1 MSIENRV
8 RKLEQRQTGN
18 ENSAVEFIII
28 DEASG
33 ITGDLARDRW
43 RAEHPRETEPR
54 WIEFV
59 IVD

>member
-1 MSIENRV
+1 MSIKTRLE
-8 RKLEQRQTGN
+8 KLEQRQTGH
-18 ENSAVEFIII
+18 ESGAVEFIII

-33 ITGDLARDRW
+33 ITGDLARERW
-43 RAEHPRETEPR
+43 RADHPHAPEPG

>member
-8 RKLEQRQTGN
+8 RKLEQQQTGN
-18 ENSAVEFIII
+18 KNSAVEFLII

-43 RAEHPRETEPR
+43 RAEHPHAPEPG